1 MTEVELSP
9 SKKKV
14 LLYSRLS
21 SAEEIRN
28 NTIQIVQ
35 YIEDELEAPKKVY
48 REIILITISLFMGYA
63 SLVCLQK
70 KLYNQ
75 WESNLGSTLTEK
87 QKQLFE
93 HGTSLIYCLVVI
105 YFVVV
110 CFRTNNKV

>member
-9 SKKKV
+9 SKKR
-14 LLYSRLS
+14 LLYTRLS
-21 SAEEIRN
+21 TAEEIID
-28 NTIQIVQ
+28 TIQIVEHV
-35 YIEDELEAPKKVY
+35 EDKSVAPKKVY
-48 REIILITISLFMGYA
+48 REVILITISLFMGYA

-93 HGTSLIYCLVVI
+93 HGTSLIYCLVI
-105 YFVVV
+105 LLLFVFVEII
-110 CFRTNNKV
+110 